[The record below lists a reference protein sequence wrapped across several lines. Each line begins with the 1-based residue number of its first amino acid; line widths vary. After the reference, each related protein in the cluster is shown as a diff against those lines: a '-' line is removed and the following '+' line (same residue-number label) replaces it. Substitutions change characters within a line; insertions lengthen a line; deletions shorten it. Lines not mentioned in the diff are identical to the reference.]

1 MFFFEIEQIFSIP
14 VDQIP
19 YSAYK
24 QAWPV
29 RVPILPLQNPH
40 TFFFVFYYSVI
51 PVALEFFK
59 IFRSQGK
66 EISIRPTKFFLL
78 DALGNAR
85 HLNILYHLCR
95 YKICPINQFLFLL

>member
-19 YSAYK
+19 YSACT

-40 TFFFVFYYSVI
+40 TFFFDFYYSVI
-51 PVALEFFK
+51 PVAFEFL
-59 IFRSQGK
+59 RSFVAK
-66 EISIRPTKFFLL
+66 EKKYQL
-78 DALGNAR
+78 DLRSSFYLMHWEMHGT
-85 HLNILYHLCR
+85 LTYCTICVDTR
-95 YKICPINQFLFLL
+95 YAP

>member
-51 PVALEFFK
+51 PVAFEFFK
-59 IFRSQGK
+59 TFRSQGK
-66 EISIRPTKFFLL
+66 EIPMRPTKFLLL
-78 DALGNAR
+78 DALGNAPD
-85 HLNILYHLCR
+85 LNMLSTICVDTR
-95 YKICPINQFLFLL
+95 YAP